1 MMDKRIMQFTISR
14 PDGDELEEAS
24 DLKVEKGM
32 EGVSAEGEG
41 DQCTRSDERNSL
53 NTEKEAHFT
62 RVNKMDRIAS
72 RFIF

>member
-1 MMDKRIMQFTISR
+1 MQFTISR

-24 DLKVEKGM
+24 DLKLEKGM
-32 EGVSAEGEG
+32 EGVSAESES
-41 DQCTRSDERNSL
+41 DQCTQSDESNDLS
-53 NTEKEAHFT
+53 TEKEAHFT

>member
-1 MMDKRIMQFTISR
+1 MQLTISR

-24 DLKVEKGM
+24 DLKLEKGM
-32 EGVSAEGEG
+32 EGVSAESEG
-41 DQCTRSDERNSL
+41 DQCTQSDESNSL

>member
-24 DLKVEKGM
+24 DLKVEKRM
-32 EGVSAEGEG
+32 EEVSAEVKG
-41 DQCTRSDERNSL
+41 DQRNSL

>member
-1 MMDKRIMQFTISR
+1 MMDKRIMQFPISR

-41 DQCTRSDERNSL
+41 DQCTQSDESNSL
-53 NTEKEAHFT
+53 KTKKEAHFT

>member
-1 MMDKRIMQFTISR
+1 MQFTISR

-32 EGVSAEGEG
+32 EGVSAESEG
-41 DQCTRSDERNSL
+41 GQCTQSDERNSL
-53 NTEKEAHFT
+53 NTETEPHFT
-62 RVNKMDRIAS
+62 RINKMDRIAS